1 MRFKEYIEQV
11 RWATIDFILNNYTN
25 TEINENIIRP
35 NYTFDFWQDFIEDS
49 LEKSYSTVLMCD
61 EIRDYVRDR
70 LKEGAD
76 SLSFNDL
83 WKTIPDFKDAELF
96 DSLDGEALKVQ
107 SIDFDFLIDGGTKW
121 QKAHV
126 ELEVPDNMV
135 NVFEWD
141 DDYSDAILQDSV
153 EVDGTEYYC
162 QVGYLLEDRKLS
174 VTLVPTDTDGIDWD
188 WEKSL
193 SSGNGFKLGDEV
205 TFNLT
210 NGDKITYKK

>member
-49 LEKSYSTVLMCD
+49 FGKSYPVVLVC
-61 EIRDYVRDR
+61 EIRDYIRDR

-83 WKTIPDFKDAELF
+83 WKSIPDFKGAELV
-96 DSLDGEALKVQ
+96 DSIDGEALKVE
-107 SIDFDFLIDGGTKW
+107 SIDFDFLIDGGAKW

-126 ELEVPDNMV
+126 EFEVPDCMV

-193 SSGNGFKLGDEV
+193 SNGNGFMLGDEV

>member
-11 RWATIDFILNNYTN
+11 RLATIDFILNNYTN
-25 TEINENIIRP
+25 TEINEKIIRP
-35 NYTFDFWQDFIEDS
+35 NYTFGFWEDFIEDS
-49 LEKSYSTVLMCD
+49 FEKSYPVVSTC
-61 EIRDYVRDR
+61 EIREYVGNR
-70 LKEGAD
+70 LKEGVD

-83 WKTIPDFKDAELF
+83 WKSIPDFKYAGLF
-96 DSLDGEALKVQ
+96 DSFDGEALKVQ
-107 SIDFDFLIDGGTKW
+107 SIDFVFLIDGGTKW

-126 ELEVPDNMV
+126 ELEVPDCMV

-141 DDYSDAILQDSV
+141 DNYSDAILQDSV

-162 QVGYLLEDRKLS
+162 QVGYLLENRKLS

-193 SSGNGFKLGDEV
+193 SNGNGFKLGDEV

-210 NGDKITYKK
+210 NGDKITYEK

>member
-11 RWATIDFILNNYTN
+11 RLTTIDFILNNYTN
-25 TEINENIIRP
+25 TEINQNIIRP
-35 NYTFDFWQDFIEDS
+35 NYMFDFWQDFIEDS
-49 LEKSYSTVLMCD
+49 FEKSYPAVLMCD

-83 WKTIPDFKDAELF
+83 WRVIPDFENAELF
-96 DSLDGEALKVQ
+96 DSPDGEALEVQ
-107 SIDFDFLIDGGTKW
+107 SIDFEFLIDGGTKW

-126 ELEVPDNMV
+126 EFEVPDCMV

-162 QVGYLLEDRKLS
+162 QVGYLLENRKLS
-174 VTLVPTDTDGIDWD
+174 VTLTPANADTLDWD
-188 WEKSL
+188 WDNSL
-193 SSGNGFKLGDEV
+193 SNGKGFTLGDKV

-210 NGDKITYKK
+210 NGDKITYKR

>member
-11 RWATIDFILNNYTN
+11 RLTTIDFILNNYTN

-49 LEKSYSTVLMCD
+49 FEKSYSTVLMCD
-61 EIRDYVRDR
+61 EIREYVREK
-70 LKEGAD
+70 LKNYD
-76 SLSFNDL
+76 PIDFKSL
-83 WKTIPDFKDAELF
+83 WKSIPDFEGAELV
-96 DSLDGEALKVQ
+96 DSPDGDGLKVE

-126 ELEVPDNMV
+126 EFEVPDCMV

-193 SSGNGFKLGDEV
+193 SNGNGFMLGDEV

>member
-11 RWATIDFILNNYTN
+11 RLTTIDFILNNYTN
-25 TEINENIIRP
+25 TEINQNIIRP
-35 NYTFDFWQDFIEDS
+35 NYMFDFWQDFIEDS
-49 LEKSYSTVLMCD
+49 FEKSYSTVLMCD
-61 EIRDYVRDR
+61 EIREYVREK
-70 LKEGAD
+70 LKNYD
-76 SLSFNDL
+76 PIDFKSL
-83 WKTIPDFKDAELF
+83 WKSIPDFKGAELV
-96 DSLDGEALKVQ
+96 DSPDGDGLKVE

-126 ELEVPDNMV
+126 EFEVPDCMV

-193 SSGNGFKLGDEV
+193 SNGNGFMLGDEV